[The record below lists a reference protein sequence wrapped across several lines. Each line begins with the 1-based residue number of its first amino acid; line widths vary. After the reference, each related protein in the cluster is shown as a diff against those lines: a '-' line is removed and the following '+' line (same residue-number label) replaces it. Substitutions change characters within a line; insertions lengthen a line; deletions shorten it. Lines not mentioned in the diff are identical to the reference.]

1 SKFKCRSRRK
11 YELSRRMAMKKLRLF
26 ALAFTAAIATSSVHG
41 QSASIKAQPDDK
53 ISAAKSAAYNSPAD
67 LSAKAA
73 TDDPNYV
80 IGQDDELIISV
91 WREPDISRTV
101 PVRPDGK
108 ISLALLNDVQ
118 AMGMTPMQ
126 LGSAITEKLKNFISE
141 PQVTV
146 IVTKI
151 NSQRIF
157 VVGEVPR
164 TGAYTLLPNMTAV
177 DAISSAG
184 GFTPFAKRTKIY
196 ILRRESGK
204 LTTIPF
210 NYKEL
215 VRNRR
220 AEQDVV
226 L

>member
-1 SKFKCRSRRK
+1 MKF
-11 YELSRRMAMKKLRLF
+11 LSIV
-26 ALAFTAAIATSSVHG
+26 FTAALTASAVHG
-41 QSASIKAQPDDK
+41 QATSLKVQPDNK
-53 ISAAKSAAYNSPAD
+53 ISASKEFAANSTAAD
-67 LSAKAA
+67 LSVKPA

-80 IGQDDELIISV
+80 IGPEDELIISV
-91 WREPDISRTV
+91 WKEPDISRTV

-118 AMGMTPMQ
+118 ATGRTPMQ
-126 LGSAITEKLKNFISE
+126 LGSDITEKLKGFISE

-146 IVTKI
+146 IVAKI

-164 TGAYTLLPNMTAV
+164 TGAFTLVPNMTAV

-196 ILRRESGK
+196 IIRKENGK
-204 LTTIPF
+204 LTSIPF
-210 NYKEL
+210 NYKE
-215 VRNRR
+215 VVKHHKP
-220 AEQDVV
+220 EQDVV
-226 L
+226 LKPGDRIVVP

>member
-1 SKFKCRSRRK
+1 LT
-11 YELSRRMAMKKLRLF
+11 EEIAMKIKFL
-26 ALAFTAAIATSSVHG
+26 ALAFAMAATSG
-41 QSASIKAQPDDK
+41 AAYAQNASIKARPENNLPTTKDAAANN
-53 ISAAKSAAYNSPAD
+53 SAVD

-80 IGQDDELIISV
+80 IGPEDELIISV

-118 AMGMTPMQ
+118 ATGRTPMQ
-126 LGSAITEKLKNFISE
+126 LGSDITGKLKNFISE

-146 IVTKI
+146 IVSKI

-157 VVGEVPR
+157 VVGEVGR
-164 TGAYTLLPNMTAV
+164 TGSYTLVPNMTAM

-196 ILRRESGK
+196 ILRKENGK
-204 LTTIPF
+204 MTTIPF
-210 NYKEL
+210 NYKEVL
-215 VRNRR
+215 RNRR
-220 AEQDVV
+220 AEEDVV
-226 L
+226 LKPGDRIVVP

>member
-1 SKFKCRSRRK
+1 
-11 YELSRRMAMKKLRLF
+11 M
-26 ALAFTAAIATSSVHG
+26 
-41 QSASIKAQPDDK
+41 KAQPDTQVTT
-53 ISAAKSAAYNSPAD
+53 AKNGTAPNVPVD
-67 LSAKAA
+67 LSLKSA

-80 IGQDDELIISV
+80 IGPEDELIISV
-91 WREPDISRTV
+91 WKEPDISRSV

-118 AMGMTPMQ
+118 ATGRTPMQ
-126 LGSAITEKLKNFISE
+126 LGSDITEKLKGFISE

-146 IVTKI
+146 IVARI

-164 TGAYTLLPNMTAV
+164 TGSYTLVPNMTAV

-196 ILRRESGK
+196 ILRKENGK
-204 LTTIPF
+204 ITSIPF
-210 NYKEL
+210 NYKEI
-215 VRNRR
+215 VKNRKSD
-220 AEQDVV
+220 QDVILKAGDRIV
-226 L
+226 VP

>member
-1 SKFKCRSRRK
+1 
-11 YELSRRMAMKKLRLF
+11 MKRIF
-26 ALAFTAAIATSSVHG
+26 AQAITAALIGSGAYG
-41 QSASIKAQPDDK
+41 QSASIKAQPDSK
-53 ISAAKSAAYNSPAD
+53 LTAAKDGAAYSSLVD
-67 LSAKAA
+67 LSAKSA

-80 IGQDDELIISV
+80 IGPEDELIISV
-91 WREPDISRTV
+91 WKEPEISRTV

-118 AMGMTPMQ
+118 ATGRTPMQ
-126 LGSAITEKLKNFISE
+126 LGSDITEKLKNFISE

-146 IVTKI
+146 IVGRI

-164 TGAYTLLPNMTAV
+164 TGSYTLLPNMTAV

-196 ILRRESGK
+196 ILRKENGK
-204 LTTIPF
+204 TVSIPF
-210 NYKEL
+210 NYKE
-215 VRNRR
+215 VVKSRR
-220 AEQDVV
+220 SEKDVALKAGDRIV
-226 L
+226 VP

>member
-1 SKFKCRSRRK
+1 
-11 YELSRRMAMKKLRLF
+11 MAGRRLF
-26 ALAFTAAIATSSVHG
+26 ALAVTAMIWNGAAYG
-41 QSASIKAQPDDK
+41 QSASIKERPDDK
-53 ISAAKSAAYNSPAD
+53 VTVAKNASVHNAPTD

-80 IGQDDELIISV
+80 IGPEDELIISV
-91 WREPDISRTV
+91 WKEPDISRNV

-108 ISLALLNDVQ
+108 ISLALLNDIQ
-118 AMGMTPMQ
+118 ATGRTPMQ
-126 LGSAITEKLKNFISE
+126 LGADITEKLKNFISE

-146 IVTKI
+146 IVTRI

-164 TGAYTLLPNMTAV
+164 TGSYTLLPNMTAV

-196 ILRRESGK
+196 ILRKENGK
-204 LTTIPF
+204 TTTIPF
-210 NYKEL
+210 NYKD
-215 VRNRR
+215 VVKNRR
-220 AEQDVV
+220 SDQDVV
-226 L
+226 LKAGDRIVVP

>member
-1 SKFKCRSRRK
+1 MEKSK
-11 YELSRRMAMKKLRLF
+11 LLV
-26 ALAFTAAIATSSVHG
+26 LAFMVAISTGIAYG
-41 QSASIKAQPDDK
+41 QNASIKTQPENK
-53 ISAAKSAAYNSPAD
+53 LSAAKSGAAYNSPTD
-67 LSAKAA
+67 LSARAA

-80 IGQDDELIISV
+80 IGPEDELIISV
-91 WREPDISRTV
+91 WKEPDISRNV

-118 AMGMTPMQ
+118 ATGRTPMQ
-126 LGSAITEKLKNFISE
+126 LGSDITDKLKNFISE

-146 IVTKI
+146 IVAKI

-164 TGAYTLLPNMTAV
+164 TGSYTLLPNMTAV

-196 ILRRESGK
+196 ILRKENGK
-204 LTTIPF
+204 MTSIPF
-210 NYKEL
+210 NYKE
-215 VRNRR
+215 VVKNRR
-220 AEQDVV
+220 PDQDVV
-226 L
+226 LKAGDRIVVP

>member
-1 SKFKCRSRRK
+1 
-11 YELSRRMAMKKLRLF
+11 MKKLF
-26 ALAFTAAIATSSVHG
+26 PLAFAMAIATGAYG
-41 QSASIKAQPDDK
+41 QSTAVKSQPEPDNKVNIASNGMPRS
-53 ISAAKSAAYNSPAD
+53 SALDLRAKP
-67 LSAKAA
+67 A

-80 IGQDDELIISV
+80 IGPEDELIISV
-91 WREPDISRTV
+91 WKEPDISRSV

-118 AMGMTPMQ
+118 ATGRTPMQ
-126 LGSAITEKLKNFISE
+126 LGSDITERLKSFISE

-146 IVTKI
+146 IVTRI

-164 TGAYTLLPNMTAV
+164 TGSYTLVPNMTAV

-196 ILRRESGK
+196 ILRKEDGRV
-204 LTTIPF
+204 TNIPF
-210 NYKEL
+210 NYKE
-215 VRNRR
+215 VVKNRR
-220 AEQDVV
+220 SEKDVV
-226 L
+226 LKPGDRIVVP

>member
-1 SKFKCRSRRK
+1 MQSVRFIT
-11 YELSRRMAMKKLRLF
+11 MVA
-26 ALAFTAAIATSSVHG
+26 AAIIAPSG
-41 QSASIKAQPDDK
+41 GYAQSASIKPRPDTKLTVNKDTAAVN
-53 ISAAKSAAYNSPAD
+53 STADLAAKP
-67 LSAKAA
+67 A

-80 IGQDDELIISV
+80 IGPEDELIISV

-118 AMGMTPMQ
+118 ATGRTPMQ
-126 LGSAITEKLKNFISE
+126 LGTDITEKLKNFISE

-210 NYKEL
+210 NYKEV

-226 L
+226 LKPGDRIVVP

>member
-1 SKFKCRSRRK
+1 
-11 YELSRRMAMKKLRLF
+11 MKRLKMF
-26 ALAFTAAIATSSVHG
+26 ALAFTAAIAISSVHA
-41 QSASIKAQPDDK
+41 QSASIKAQPDSK
-53 ISAAKSAAYNSPAD
+53 VAVAKSDAAANNLPVD
-67 LSAKAA
+67 ISAKAA

-80 IGQDDELIISV
+80 IGPEDELIISV
-91 WREPDISRTV
+91 WKEPDISRSV

-118 AMGMTPMQ
+118 ATGRTPMQ
-126 LGSAITEKLKNFISE
+126 LGSDITEKLKNFISE

-164 TGAYTLLPNMTAV
+164 TGSYTLLPNMTAV

-196 ILRRESGK
+196 ILRKENGK
-204 LTTIPF
+204 MTSIPF
-210 NYKEL
+210 NYKE
-215 VRNRR
+215 VVKNRKSD
-220 AEQDVV
+220 QDVV
-226 L
+226 LKPGDRIVVP

>member
-1 SKFKCRSRRK
+1 MRQSR
-11 YELSRRMAMKKLRLF
+11 LLGLMIAG
-26 ALAFTAAIATSSVHG
+26 ALAAISTNAHNP
-41 QSASIKAQPDDK
+41 SIKAQPDNK
-53 ISAAKSAAYNSPAD
+53 LSVVKGGAATNSPAD
-67 LSAKAA
+67 LAVKSA

-80 IGQDDELIISV
+80 IGPDDELIISV
-91 WREPDISRTV
+91 WKEPDISRTV

-118 AMGMTPMQ
+118 AMGLTPMQ
-126 LGSAITEKLKNFISE
+126 LGFAITEKLKNFISE

-146 IVTKI
+146 IVTRI

-164 TGAYTLLPNMTAV
+164 TGAFTLLPNMTAM

-196 ILRRESGK
+196 ILRKENGK
-204 LTTIPF
+204 TTTIPF
-210 NYKEL
+210 NYKEVL
-215 VRNRR
+215 RNRR
-220 AEQDVV
+220 TEEDVV
-226 L
+226 LKPGDRIVVP

>member
-1 SKFKCRSRRK
+1 
-11 YELSRRMAMKKLRLF
+11 MKKILTIAF
-26 ALAFTAAIATSSVHG
+26 LAGLAVSTSYGQTAAIT
-41 QSASIKAQPDDK
+41 AQPE
-53 ISAAKSAAYNSPAD
+53 AKTTPKSEKTYNSPVD
-67 LSAKAA
+67 LATKSA

-80 IGQDDELIISV
+80 IGPEDELIISV
-91 WREPDISRTV
+91 WKEPDISRSV

-118 AMGMTPMQ
+118 ATGRTPMQ
-126 LGSAITEKLKNFISE
+126 LSQDITEKLKNFISE

-146 IVTKI
+146 IVARI

-164 TGAYTLLPNMTAV
+164 TGSFTLLPNMTAV

-196 ILRRESGK
+196 IIRKEDGK
-204 LTTIPF
+204 SITIPF
-210 NYKEL
+210 NYKEV
-215 VRNRR
+215 VRDRK
-220 AEQDVV
+220 AEKDVV
-226 L
+226 LKPGDRIVVP

>member
-1 SKFKCRSRRK
+1 
-11 YELSRRMAMKKLRLF
+11 MKKLIGM
-26 ALAFTAAIATSSVHG
+26 ALMVAIASLTAHG
-41 QSASIKAQPDDK
+41 QSGAIKPSETK
-53 ISAAKSAAYNSPAD
+53 LSAVKEGVAYTSAAD
-67 LSAKAA
+67 LSVKAA

-80 IGQDDELIISV
+80 IGPEDELIISV
-91 WREPDISRTV
+91 WKEPDISRTV

-118 AMGMTPMQ
+118 ATGRTPMQ
-126 LGSAITEKLKNFISE
+126 LGSDITEKLKGFISE

-146 IVTKI
+146 IVAKI

-164 TGAYTLLPNMTAV
+164 TGAFTLLPNMTAV

-196 ILRRESGK
+196 ILRKENGK
-204 LTTIPF
+204 MTTIPF
-210 NYKEL
+210 NYKEV

-220 AEQDVV
+220 TDQDVV
-226 L
+226 LKPGDRIVVP

>member
-1 SKFKCRSRRK
+1 
-11 YELSRRMAMKKLRLF
+11 MPMKTLRLF
-26 ALAFTAAIATSSVHG
+26 ALAFMAAIASTAVHG
-41 QSASIKAQPDDK
+41 QSPSVKAQPDNK
-53 ISAAKSAAYNSPAD
+53 ILAARSDAAYNSPTD

-80 IGQDDELIISV
+80 IGPEDELIISV
-91 WREPDISRTV
+91 WKEPDISRSV

-118 AMGMTPMQ
+118 ATGRTPMQ
-126 LGSAITEKLKNFISE
+126 LGSDITERLKNFISE

-157 VVGEVPR
+157 VVGEVLR
-164 TGAYTLLPNMTAV
+164 TGSYTLLPNMTAV

-196 ILRRESGK
+196 ILRKENGK
-204 LTTIPF
+204 MTAIPF
-210 NYKEL
+210 NYKA
-215 VRNRR
+215 VVKNRKSD
-220 AEQDVV
+220 QDVV
-226 L
+226 LKPGDRIVVP

>member
-1 SKFKCRSRRK
+1 M
-11 YELSRRMAMKKLRLF
+11 EKLKLF
-26 ALAFTAAIATSSVHG
+26 VLMFTVAISTGAAYG
-41 QSASIKAQPDDK
+41 QSASVKTQPDDK
-53 ISAAKSAAYNSPAD
+53 LPAAKSSATYNSPTD
-67 LSAKAA
+67 LSARAA

-80 IGQDDELIISV
+80 IGPEDELIISV
-91 WREPDISRTV
+91 WKEPDISRNV

-118 AMGMTPMQ
+118 ATGRTPMQ
-126 LGSAITEKLKNFISE
+126 LGSDITEKLKNFISE

-146 IVTKI
+146 IVARI

-164 TGAYTLLPNMTAV
+164 TGSYTLLPNMTAV

-196 ILRRESGK
+196 ILRKENGK
-204 LTTIPF
+204 MTSIPF
-210 NYKEL
+210 NYKE
-215 VRNRR
+215 VVKNRKSD
-220 AEQDVV
+220 QDVV
-226 L
+226 LKPGDRIVVP

>member
-1 SKFKCRSRRK
+1 
-11 YELSRRMAMKKLRLF
+11 MGRLKVF
-26 ALAFTAAIATSSVHG
+26 ALAGTALIWNGAAYG
-41 QSASIKAQPDDK
+41 QSASIKERPDDK
-53 ISAAKSAAYNSPAD
+53 VTVAKNVPAHNAPSD

-80 IGQDDELIISV
+80 IGPEDELIISV
-91 WREPDISRTV
+91 WKEPDISRNV

-118 AMGMTPMQ
+118 ATGRTPMQ
-126 LGSAITEKLKNFISE
+126 LGADITEKLKNFISE

-146 IVTKI
+146 IVTRI
-151 NSQRIF
+151 NSQRVF

-164 TGAYTLLPNMTAV
+164 TGSYTLLPNMTAV

-196 ILRRESGK
+196 ILRKENGK
-204 LTTIPF
+204 TTTIPF
-210 NYKEL
+210 NYKD
-215 VRNRR
+215 VVKNRR
-220 AEQDVV
+220 SDQDVV
-226 L
+226 LKAGDRIVVP